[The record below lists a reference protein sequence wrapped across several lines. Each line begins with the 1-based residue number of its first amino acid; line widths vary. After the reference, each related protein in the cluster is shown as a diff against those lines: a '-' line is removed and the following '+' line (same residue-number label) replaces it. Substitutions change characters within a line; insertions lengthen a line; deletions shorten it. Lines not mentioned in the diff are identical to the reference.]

1 MDAIYAR
8 QSIDKKDSI
17 SIETQIELC
26 KREGG
31 EDKPYLIYSDK
42 GYSGKDL
49 QRPDFQKMLSAVRER
64 QISRIIIYRLDR
76 LSRSLLD
83 FASLIELF
91 RSYGVAFVSTQEKF
105 DTETPMGMAMLNI
118 AMVFAQLERETI
130 QARVRDNYYSRA
142 KTGSWLGGRAPF
154 GFSKATIVMPDGQ
167 HSYKTL
173 QEDKSQSV
181 ILQKL
186 FHMYGR
192 EMLSLS
198 AIANQLNQEQI
209 PSPEGS
215 VWDSSKIS
223 RILRN
228 PVYVKA
234 SPAIYQYYQRKGC
247 QITND
252 ITDFVMDNACFLYGK
267 REENARKFS
276 DVKDHYL
283 SLAMHQGLIDAELFL
298 KCQQLLDANIRFGS
312 RHGSCRSWL
321 IGLLRCG
328 HCGATMRV
336 NASRGGKYLYF
347 TCQNKSRGLC
357 QGKSYCAAVP
367 TIEGAVKQQLFQ
379 QIQPLAT
386 IQVPGQPTCQ
396 QEIKQAQA
404 RLAAIEEQ
412 IARLIDMA
420 LQGGE
425 LTGKYLE
432 KRLCGLEIEKNQA
445 KRAILKLQSQS
456 NQHVLPPQPKDL
468 PRLWEQL
475 NTGQRHE
482 IAKIFIKKVLLDER
496 GLSIYWQYNLQ

>member
-31 EDKPYLIYSDK
+31 EDKSYLIYSDK

-154 GFSKATIVMPDGQ
+154 GFSKATIFMPDGQ

-173 QEDKSQSV
+173 QEDKSQSA

-283 SLAMHQGLIDAELFL
+283 SLAIHQGLIDAELFL
-298 KCQQLLDANIRFGS
+298 KCQQLLDDNIRFG
-312 RHGSCRSWL
+312 
-321 IGLLRCG
+321 
-328 HCGATMRV
+328 
-336 NASRGGKYLYF
+336 
-347 TCQNKSRGLC
+347 
-357 QGKSYCAAVP
+357 
-367 TIEGAVKQQLFQ
+367 
-379 QIQPLAT
+379 
-386 IQVPGQPTCQ
+386 
-396 QEIKQAQA
+396 
-404 RLAAIEEQ
+404 
-412 IARLIDMA
+412 
-420 LQGGE
+420 
-425 LTGKYLE
+425 
-432 KRLCGLEIEKNQA
+432 
-445 KRAILKLQSQS
+445 
-456 NQHVLPPQPKDL
+456 
-468 PRLWEQL
+468 
-475 NTGQRHE
+475 
-482 IAKIFIKKVLLDER
+482 
-496 GLSIYWQYNLQ
+496 